1 MYEQIYKIV
10 KQIPYGHVAS
20 YGQISI
26 RINGCTPRLVGYALS
41 SCPDEYDL
49 PWHRVINSE
58 GKISIR
64 RNRLGEVTQREML
77 ESEGIKFD
85 MKDLVSFEIYGF
97 FHI

>member
-20 YGQISI
+20 YGQIST

-41 SCPDEYDL
+41 SCPDEYDV

-58 GKISIR
+58 GKIAVSLLIEGFLLGGGSIPS
-64 RNRLGEVTQREML
+64 LTQR
-77 ESEGIKFD
+77 SKFIR
-85 MKDLVSFEIYGF
+85 SFK
-97 FHI
+97 